1 MRLKVPNL
9 WQWQSWARPCSV
21 PSVPAHTEAVLLET
35 KISLLVAALAI
46 DVVKCNVG
54 NLDGSQLGVANSG
67 VKKHIS

>member
-1 MRLKVPNL
+1 MAVAELGSAL
-9 WQWQSWARPCSV
+9 LCSLL
-21 PSVPAHTEAVLLET
+21 VPAHTEAVLLET

-46 DVVKCNVG
+46 DVVKCNVC